1 MLRNDKLQGLHE
13 RINAVFRRHLGNG
26 SMILDDVPQLAL
38 ESHYGRVVRCFAQRP
53 ANLAASL
60 AAAVARSAEAE
71 ALVDGNRRLTY
82 RQFAA
87 QVDTLAAGLADMG
100 LRSRDRVALL
110 LGNRLEYPI
119 ILYACAL
126 LGAIAVPM
134 NVRQSAD
141 ETAFALNQSG
151 AVLLF
156 HEAEARLP
164 AADAVP
170 TLRSRLIVADDG
182 ALPAGTPRTFA
193 PVEEDAP
200 FCILYTSGTTGRPK
214 GAVLTHFNLI
224 HTALHFRHH
233 YDLRD
238 GERSVLAVPASH
250 VTGLAALIVT
260 SVELAGCLILM
271 PEFKAAQ
278 FLHIAVAERMTY
290 TLIVPAMIALVLMQ
304 PGFDGAALCNWRVC
318 GFGGAP
324 MPDAT
329 IAELAD
335 RLPGLALHNTYG
347 ATETGSPAVIMPAD
361 QAAARSRQLG
371 LPVLTGDIVVM
382 DEQGRE
388 VPRGAQGEIWISGPM
403 VIPGYW
409 DNPEATA
416 GAFAGSFWKSG
427 DLGSRDADGFIALH
441 DRIKDMINR
450 GGFKIYSVEVEN
462 VLCRLPA
469 VVEAAVVGKPCPVL
483 GERVVAFVHLDPA
496 ARQPDD
502 ATMRA
507 HCATLLSDY
516 KVPET
521 FVIDP
526 APLPRNANGKL
537 VKTTLRARLQTAA

>member
-60 AAAVARSAEAE
+60 TAAVARSAEAE

-224 HTALHFRHH
+224 HTALHFRPNRLNRVLHEQGEALVL
-233 YDLRD
+233 DVPLADITAAQRRFGFISGIVDITTDSGCFSLRCF
-238 GERSVLAVPASH
+238 GAR
-250 VTGLAALIVT
+250 GLAAQI
-260 SVELAGCLILM
+260 
-271 PEFKAAQ
+271 
-278 FLHIAVAERMTY
+278 
-290 TLIVPAMIALVLMQ
+290 
-304 PGFDGAALCNWRVC
+304 
-318 GFGGAP
+318 
-324 MPDAT
+324 
-329 IAELAD
+329 
-335 RLPGLALHNTYG
+335 
-347 ATETGSPAVIMPAD
+347 
-361 QAAARSRQLG
+361 
-371 LPVLTGDIVVM
+371 
-382 DEQGRE
+382 
-388 VPRGAQGEIWISGPM
+388 
-403 VIPGYW
+403 
-409 DNPEATA
+409 
-416 GAFAGSFWKSG
+416 
-427 DLGSRDADGFIALH
+427 RDAA
-441 DRIKDMINR
+441 
-450 GGFKIYSVEVEN
+450 KI
-462 VLCRLPA
+462 
-469 VVEAAVVGKPCPVL
+469 G
-483 GERVVAFVHLDPA
+483 
-496 ARQPDD
+496 
-502 ATMRA
+502 
-507 HCATLLSDY
+507 
-516 KVPET
+516 
-521 FVIDP
+521 
-526 APLPRNANGKL
+526 
-537 VKTTLRARLQTAA
+537 